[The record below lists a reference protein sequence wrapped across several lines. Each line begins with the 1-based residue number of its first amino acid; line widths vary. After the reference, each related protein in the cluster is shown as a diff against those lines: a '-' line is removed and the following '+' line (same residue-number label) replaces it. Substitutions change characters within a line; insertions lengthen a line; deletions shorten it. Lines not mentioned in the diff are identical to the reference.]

1 MPNATLFLN
10 FAGREWECVNPC
22 EAKVIYV
29 KDLRTPLLSLLSR
42 GCFDLQ
48 AAAAEL
54 KPPHKL
60 E

>member
-1 MPNATLFLN
+1 M
-10 FAGREWECVNPC
+10 NPC
-22 EAKVIYV
+22 EAKEFYE

-48 AAAAEL
+48 AVTAAEL
-54 KPPHKL
+54 KPPHKH